1 MNGRRCFE
9 RQLNTLLVIIALAV
23 IAWLVCGC
31 RSHKTVIDESH
42 NTAFV
47 DTTKVEADS
56 LAQTTTSVD
65 TTKTTTETE
74 NSAAIEFVDGG
85 GTVTIDSAGNMTLSG
100 VKSIKGNIKH
110 KAKEE
115 KGISQVDES
124 VSTHSSRHGG
134 LGIIESDERH
144 VDKESKAEAP
154 KWYQHILAKI
164 GGLCC
169 IAALIYALFLYLKR
183 KF

>member
-1 MNGRRCFE
+1 MKRFTNK
-9 RQLNTLLVIIALAV
+9 QANALIVLHVMAILL
-23 IAWLVCGC
+23 WLFCGC

-115 KGISQVDES
+115 KGVSRVDES

>member
-1 MNGRRCFE
+1 MKRFTNK
-9 RQLNTLLVIIALAV
+9 QANTLIVLHVVAILL
-23 IAWLVCGC
+23 WLFCGC

-56 LAQTTTSVD
+56 TSQSHQVTD

-85 GTVTIDSAGNMTLSG
+85 GTVTIDSTGNMTLSG
-100 VKSIKGNIKH
+100 VKSIRGNIKH

-115 KGISQVDES
+115 KGVSQVDES

-154 KWYQHILAKI
+154 KWYQTILAKI

-169 IAALIYALFLYLKR
+169 IAALIYAIFLYLKR

>member
-1 MNGRRCFE
+1 MNGRKYFE
-9 RQLNTLLVIIALAV
+9 RQLNTLLVIIALAI

-74 NSAAIEFVDGG
+74 NSASIEFVDGG
-85 GTVTIDSAGNMTLSG
+85 GTVTIDSTGNVTLSG
-100 VKSIKGNIKH
+100 VKSIKANFKQ
-110 KAKEE
+110 KAREE
-115 KGISQVDES
+115 KGITQADES
-124 VSTHSSRHGG
+124 VSTHNSKHGG
-134 LGIIESDERH
+134 IGLIESENRH
-144 VDKESKAEAP
+144 VTKESKAEAP
-154 KWYQHILAKI
+154 KWCQTILAKI
-164 GGLCC
+164 SGLCC
-169 IAALIYALFLYLKR
+169 IAALIYAIFLYLKR